1 MAEEIKAKV
10 VETEEKSIQEKEEVV
25 QKNSG
30 FDEESQMY
38 KVDLSKPPKQETD
51 AVQEQSTDEVPVR
64 DESETSGEVVEEV
77 QDEAQEPSGEGDGN
91 VRDQEEEI
99 PVIEEIT
106 DETNETN
113 TTDEAGVVGSTEVAN
128 TTPQQE
134 EILQEEETQEPVE
147 YPENIQDLVKFMN
160 DTGGTLED
168 YVALNKDYEK
178 FEQMDLLHEY
188 YTQSKP
194 HLSTDEIAFLIDD
207 NFSFDEE
214 VDDPKDIKRK
224 KLAFK
229 EEVAQAKNHLEN
241 QKANYYKEIK
251 AGSRL
256 TPEAQK
262 AMDFFNRY
270 NEEKEIV
277 QKENKSQRDVFNS
290 KTNNLFNDQFKGFEY
305 KVGEKRYRFN
315 VKNVNEVKETQS
327 DINNF
332 AKRFLDSNNV
342 MNDAAGYHKALF
354 TGMNADA
361 IAQHFYEQGR
371 ADAIKQSVKSA
382 KNIKMDPRSGHQEIE
397 AGGIKAKVI
406 SGDNLS
412 GLKLKLKNY

>member
-10 VETEEKSIQEKEEVV
+10 VETEEKSLQEKEEVV

-64 DESETSGEVVEEV
+64 DESETSEEVVEEV
-77 QDEAQEPSGEGDGN
+77 QDEAQEPSGESDGD

-128 TTPQQE
+128 AAPQQE